1 MWYDMR
7 LENVFD
13 FVEFEMTTANIIRGD
28 GSQTVVLPSGFQFA
42 GDKVSIRREG
52 DAVILE
58 PIKGKTWPPG
68 FFEAIQ
74 IDDPAFTRPPQGE
87 VPPAPVLD

>member
-1 MWYDMR
+1 
-7 LENVFD
+7 
-13 FVEFEMTTANIIRGD
+13 MTTADIIRCD
-28 GSQTVVLPSGFQFA
+28 GNQSVLLPSGFQFA
-42 GDKVSIRREG
+42 GDTVSIRREG

-58 PIKGKTWPPG
+58 PVKPKDWPPG

-87 VPPAPVLD
+87 VPPAPNLD